1 MANYWRD
8 WARRCLAAMDGKA
21 DLPEAEDARAS
32 FEQVVRLGVEPYHWL
47 KGYAVRHELEMMR
60 RDKGER

>member
-1 MANYWRD
+1 MTNHWRD

-21 DLPEAEDARAS
+21 DLPEADDARAS

-47 KGYAVRHELEMMR
+47 KGYAVRHLGL
-60 RDKGER
+60 DDGER